1 MRSQLV
7 EYLVDDLAIGPYSDG
22 DEIEFRG
29 RHRGDRSSV
38 GRVVRRREELAREY
52 RELLDFPCYR
62 SLVGS
67 ADTRTVRCVDEDG
80 LSQHRE
86 VTVPGTVDV
95 SLTHEPGR
103 AARDATDRECRGIR
117 LLPDGRSS
125 SSTTATFV
133 SNGSSMFG

>member
-7 EYLVDDLAIGPYSDG
+7 EYLVDDLAIGPQSDG
-22 DEIEFRG
+22 HEIEFRG

-38 GRVVRRREELAREY
+38 GRVVRRREELVREY
-52 RELLDFPCYR
+52 RKLLDFPCHR

-67 ADTRTVRCVDEDG
+67 ADTRAVGCVDEDR

-95 SLTHEPGR
+95 SLADEPR
-103 AARDATDRECRGIR
+103 AAPSDAADKKCGLRRFMPTSFSRRDCAVLELATHTKRR
-117 LLPDGRSS
+117 
-125 SSTTATFV
+125 
-133 SNGSSMFG
+133 